1 MSTTFKREV
10 PKDVGEQKDDDKIGV
25 PRKNEASDGWSG
37 EFFRLKGW
45 QSKKQ
50 AQQGLAQ
57 ELQSEITSQ
66 LKTLREQRTP
76 PVQRAESLQTDKSL
90 KAGKEFQEYIAAL
103 AMYEKLPQRKERPVR
118 PKRPQFQPPENS
130 EPTQGKI
137 KGVSLSPITETNEYQ
152 VWMVADNDWQ
162 EKDGE
167 WRKAADTRRK
177 TTERL
182 RVACQGYLDHF
193 AKHGTSQQ
201 QQAPNIRKRD
211 ECQSTLAG
219 LSEEAELDR
228 KEAELTQMLTP
239 PWDSATQ
246 MRALTMKAKKD
257 FESLDIEG
265 GENVEP
271 SLNLA
276 EQLGEPGANNSFWVN
291 GKEGQNGGAKKTFIF
306 KPMEEIS
313 PLKIVPPF
321 GQAPREIMAGRV
333 ADVLNGMLGIDIGM
347 PETQLITVDGKRFP
361 KPPQTGKGFEPP
373 PEGDVVGSLQQ
384 FAPTNGSLG
393 SQPKG
398 IRKAVSPE
406 CCQDMAV
413 FDTITGNCDRHFGNF
428 LVSGDEQNAKLVPID
443 HGLTFP
449 EDPLWLS
456 RMGPTQN
463 SLLSLPGS
471 HEKFS
476 DKTIA
481 KLKNLDPETLKQSLQ
496 GECST
501 VDTVHPGI
509 KGKLSDRALDLAK
522 QRAFFLKLACDALTP
537 AAMQTALAENS
548 PTLFPDPLLPDKEF
562 EKAALKAI
570 TAAKAT
576 QGLLKKFFLMPP
588 DEQTL
593 LTSALRQDGW
603 GDINESG
610 STFGGNKPMMLAAFA
625 IGLKFPKLPDGSK
638 QDIPPEMKAV
648 FPAAPARLVPHWR
661 KLTEMLGTDKREE
674 MVAKLR
680 ALASKFYWPPDVQ
693 DKMFGSATD
702 AKGVDQCLDLVM
714 AHDALEKALTLD
726 PEELTEKFNAR
737 MLKPKYGWITT
748 SLSYVESSEKEALEK
763 DATVCLEKTDHQGL
777 TEVSAR
783 VFALL
788 ATEQRNRIDEYRG
801 NVLKVQQALKG
812 GEIEPTEAP
821 TQKALQDLLVRL
833 KEYDGL
839 LKDGNLHSVGEQM
852 KTVFVGE
859 YAKVFG

>member
-1 MSTTFKREV
+1 MSTTWD
-10 PKDVGEQKDDDKIGV
+10 PKEFTPQNSKNQAFDD
-25 PRKNEASDGWSG
+25 WSG

-57 ELQSEITSQ
+57 ELQLEITQQ
-66 LKTLREQRTP
+66 LKMLREPRTQP
-76 PVQRAESLQTDKSL
+76 KPRAELLQTDKSL

-103 AMYEKLPQRKERPVR
+103 AEYEKLPQRKERPVR
-118 PKRPQFQPPENS
+118 PVRPKRPQFPPPENS
-130 EPTQGKI
+130 KPTQGET
-137 KGVSLSPITETNEYQ
+137 KGESLSPVTETKEYKE
-152 VWMVADNDWQ
+152 WMLADNDWQ
-162 EKDGE
+162 NKDKE
-167 WRKAADTRRK
+167 WREAADTRRK

-193 AKHGTSQQ
+193 AKHGKSQQ
-201 QQAPNIRKRD
+201 QQEQNIRKRD
-211 ECQSTLAG
+211 ECQSTLAR

-246 MRALTMKAKKD
+246 MRALTMKAKND
-257 FESLDIEG
+257 FESLDIEDD
-265 GENVEP
+265 ENVQA

-276 EQLGEPGANNSFWVN
+276 EQLGDPGVNNSFWVN
-291 GKEGQNGGAKKTFIF
+291 GKGGQKSGATKTFIF
-306 KPMEEIS
+306 KPMEKAS
-313 PLKIVPPF
+313 PLGIVPPF

-333 ADVLNGMLGIDIGM
+333 ADVLNGMLGIDINM
-347 PETQLITVDGKRFP
+347 PETQLITVDRKRFP
-361 KPPQTGKGFEPP
+361 KPPKKGKGFKPP
-373 PEGDVVGSLQQ
+373 LQGDVVGSLQQ

-398 IRKAVSPE
+398 IRKAVSPQ

-449 EDPLWLS
+449 EDPLWLC

-476 DKTIA
+476 EETIK
-481 KLKNLDPETLKQSLQ
+481 KLKNFDPETLKQSLQ
-496 GECST
+496 GESST

-509 KGKLSDRALDLAK
+509 QGKLSDRALDLAK
-522 QRAFFLKLACDALTP
+522 QRAIFLQLACDELTP

-548 PTLFPDPLLPDKEF
+548 LTLFPDPLLKDQEF
-562 EKAALKAI
+562 REAAGKAI
-570 TAAKAT
+570 TEAKAT
-576 QGLLKKFFLMPP
+576 QGLLKKFLLMPP

-593 LTSALRQDGW
+593 LTSALGQNGW
-603 GDINESG
+603 GSDRELG
-610 STFGGNKPMMLAAFA
+610 STFGGNKVMMLAAFA
-625 IGLKFPKLPDGSK
+625 TGLKIPKLPESGGKNTS
-638 QDIPPEMKAV
+638 IPPEMAAM
-648 FPAAPARLVPHWR
+648 FPAAPARLVPHW
-661 KLTEMLGTDKREE
+661 KELVKKLGTDKRDE

-680 ALASKFYWPPDVQ
+680 LLASKFFWPPDVQ
-693 DKMFGSATD
+693 DRVFGSKD
-702 AKGVDQCLDLVM
+702 EAKGVDECLSLVM
-714 AHDALEKALTLD
+714 GHAALEEALALGPEALT
-726 PEELTEKFNAR
+726 EQFAAR
-737 MLKPKYGWITT
+737 MLEPKYRWVTT
-748 SLSYVESSEKEALEK
+748 SLSYVESSEKGALEK
-763 DATVCLEKTDHQGL
+763 DATDCLEKKDHQGL

-801 NVLKVQQALKG
+801 NMLNVQQALEKG
-812 GEIEPTEAP
+812 DVKSTEAL
-821 TQKALQDLLVRL
+821 TQQALQDLLVRL
-833 KEYDGL
+833 NMYDGL
-839 LKDGNLHSVGEQM
+839 LKNGNLHSVGEQM

>member
-1 MSTTFKREV
+1 MSTTLNPQV
-10 PKDVGEQKDDDKIGV
+10 PQDVG
-25 PRKNEASDGWSG
+25 KNEAFGEWSA

-57 ELQSEITSQ
+57 ELQPEITHQ
-66 LKTLREQRTP
+66 LKMLREQRTQP
-76 PVQRAESLQTDKSL
+76 DQRAQLLQTDKSL
-90 KAGKEFQEYIAAL
+90 KAGQEFQEYIAAL
-103 AMYEKLPQRKERPVR
+103 AEYEKLPQRKERPVR

-130 EPTQGKI
+130 KPTQGGT
-137 KGVSLSPITETNEYQ
+137 KGESLSPVTETKEYKE
-152 VWMVADNDWQ
+152 WMLADNDWQ
-162 EKDGE
+162 NKDKE
-167 WRKAADTRRK
+167 WREAADTRRK

-182 RVACQGYLDHF
+182 RVACQGYLNHF
-193 AKHGTSQQ
+193 AKHGKSQQ
-201 QQAPNIRKRD
+201 QQEQNIRKRD
-211 ECQSTLAG
+211 ECQSTLAR

-265 GENVEP
+265 GENVQP

-276 EQLGEPGANNSFWVN
+276 EQLGNPGANNSFWVN

-306 KPMEEIS
+306 KPMEETS
-313 PLKIVPPF
+313 PLGIVPPF

-333 ADVLNGMLGIDIGM
+333 ADVLNGMLGIDISM
-347 PETQLITVDGKRFP
+347 PETQLITVDSKRFP
-361 KPPQTGKGFEPP
+361 KPPQTGKGFKPP
-373 PEGDVVGSLQQ
+373 LKGDVVGSLQQ
-384 FAPTNGSLG
+384 FAPTNGTLG

-398 IRKAVSPE
+398 IHKAVSPQ

-449 EDPLWLS
+449 EDPVWLS

-463 SLLSLPGS
+463 CLLSLPGS

-476 DKTIA
+476 DETIR
-481 KLKNLDPETLKQSLQ
+481 KLKNFDPETLKQSLQ
-496 GECST
+496 GESST

-522 QRAFFLKLACDALTP
+522 QRAIFLQLACDELTP

-548 PTLFPDPLLPDKEF
+548 STLFPDPPLQDQEF
-562 EKAALKAI
+562 REAAGKAI

-593 LTSALRQDGW
+593 LTSALCQDGW
-603 GDINESG
+603 GGDAELG
-610 STFGGNKPMMLAAFA
+610 KAFGQNKTMMLVAFA
-625 IGLKFPKLPDGSK
+625 TGLKIPKLPKSGNK
-638 QDIPPEMKAV
+638 NTPIPPEMAAV
-648 FPAAPARLVPHWR
+648 FPKAPPRLVPHWEELVK
-661 KLTEMLGTDKREE
+661 KLRTDKREE
-674 MVAKLR
+674 MVAMLR
-680 ALASKFYWPPDVQ
+680 ALASKFSWEPSVQ
-693 DKMFGSATD
+693 EKMFGSKDEAF
-702 AKGVDQCLDLVM
+702 GVDHCLELVM
-714 AHDALEKALTLD
+714 GDEALEEALARG
-726 PEELTEKFNAR
+726 PEVLTEQFNAR
-737 MLKPKYGWITT
+737 MLEPKYRWVTT
-748 SLSYVESSEKEALEK
+748 SLSYVESSEKAGLEK
-763 DATVCLEKTDHQGL
+763 AATDCLEKKDPQGL

-783 VFALL
+783 AFALL
-788 ATEQRNRIDEYRG
+788 ATEQRNRINEYRG
-801 NVLKVQQALKG
+801 NVLAVQQELKK
-812 GEIEPTEAP
+812 GEVKPTEQL
-821 TQKALQDLLVRL
+821 TEKALQDLLNRL
-833 KEYDGL
+833 DTYDVW
-839 LKDGNLHSVGEQM
+839 LKDGKLHSVGEQM